1 MTQAASGTPARP
13 ARPDLAARGAIVAA
27 CVAMGAIVLLDL
39 VDGRLDLLYSV
50 GFVLIV
56 VTAPL
61 SVDVRHLFPTG
72 VLPAALLVGSLL
84 VVCLI
89 EPSAIRVSGMDSD
102 AGTVARLIAATIDHG
117 ATLAI
122 GQALA
127 LVVIA
132 LRILTDPDR

>member
-1 MTQAASGTPARP
+1 MTQAASRTPARS
-13 ARPDLAARGAIVAA
+13 ARHDLSARQAIVSA
-27 CVAMGAIVLLDL
+27 CLAMAAIVLLDL
-39 VDGRLDLLYSV
+39 VDSRLDLLYSV

-56 VTAPL
+56 VTAPM
-61 SVDVRHLFPTG
+61 SVGVRQLFATG

-84 VVCLI
+84 VVCVVD
-89 EPSAIRVSGMDSD
+89 PSAIQVSGMDSG

-132 LRILTDPDR
+132 LRILGDPDR